1 MHEAVPHA
9 EGPVWAEAACVVGA
23 ACVAAV
29 VECAAAVAAADI
41 ANSRD
46 ESPKTQ
52 LELVHVH
59 QNGDWNDLV

>member
-1 MHEAVPHA
+1 
-9 EGPVWAEAACVVGA
+9 VVGA